1 MKENL
6 NFDYHRSQEHNH
18 WDYFYYLIY
27 LQSKNKDDLNGFESY
42 IMDKYEKDEIS
53 WFPIGQAI
61 ALKEFSVED
70 ELEDKLEKIEE
81 NLGKLVLAVK
91 NSTN

>member
-1 MKENL
+1 M

-18 WDYFYYLIY
+18 WDYFYYLIH
-27 LQSKNKDDLNGFESY
+27 LKNKMREDLNGFESY
-42 IMDKYEKDEIS
+42 ILEKFEKEEIS

-61 ALKEFSVED
+61 ALKEFSLED

-81 NLGKLVLAVK
+81 NLGKLVEVVKAAAV
-91 NSTN
+91 

>member
-6 NFDYHRSQEHNH
+6 NFDFHRNQVHNH

-27 LQSKNKDDLNGFESY
+27 LQSKEREDLNGFESY
-42 IMDKYEKDEIS
+42 VLNKYEKGEIS

-61 ALKEFSVED
+61 ALKEFSMED
-70 ELEDKLEKIEE
+70 EIEDKLEKIEE
-81 NLGKLVLAVK
+81 DLEKLVNVVK
-91 NSTN
+91 SASK